1 VTREQ
6 QNECFLQWAGEHH
19 LLLRKVTRSFAFGSD
34 QDDLYQEMLVAVW
47 QAIPAWRGDA
57 KPSTFI
63 YRVAH
68 NYALTWMRTRRNYSR
83 AVERFGREAAPS
95 SVGSEFSDSLLDQL
109 YAAIRE
115 LPELDRSLV
124 VLSLDGLPYKEIAEI
139 LGLSETNVGARLT
152 RARALLTDKLR
163 EQEQ

>member
-6 QNECFLQWAGEHH
+6 QNDYFLKWASEHN
-19 LLLRKVTRSFAFGSD
+19 LLLRKVARSFAFGAD
-34 QDDLYQEMLVAVW
+34 QEDLYNEMLVAVW

-57 KPSTFI
+57 KPSTFV

-68 NYALTWMRTRRNYSR
+68 NYALTWTRTRRNYSR
-83 AVERFGREAAPS
+83 AVERFGREAASPT
-95 SVGSEFSDSLLDQL
+95 GSTYPDALLNQL

-124 VLSLDGLPYKEIAEI
+124 LLSFDGLPYKEIGEI
-139 LGLSETNVGARLT
+139 LGLSESNVGARLT
-152 RARALLTDKLR
+152 RARARLTETLR
-163 EQEQ
+163 EQDQ